1 MIYMTKLK
9 VQYNDTEER
18 ERILREYA
26 HLILIEEQNITEG
39 NFLIFSDSIP
49 EPVPQITYVNI
60 PQEEFEG
67 LKQDNTLL
75 KAQSSALSERAD
87 FVEDVIAEM
96 ATQVYK

>member
-1 MIYMTKLK
+1 MIYKFEYTTQK
-9 VQYNDTEER
+9 DR
-18 ERILREYA
+18 ERVIQENKHMILV
-26 HLILIEEQNITEG
+26 EEMNITEG
-39 NFLIFSDSIP
+39 NFLVFSTEPLPAPIVYVSVP
-49 EPVPQITYVNI
+49 E
-60 PQEEFEG
+60 EEFVS

>member
-1 MIYMTKLK
+1 MKFTY
-9 VQYNDTEER
+9 QYTNEEER
-18 ERILREYA
+18 SRVLDQNS

-39 NFLIFSDSIP
+39 NFLVFSDVPLP
-49 EPVPQITYVNI
+49 EPIVYVNVPQK
-60 PQEEFEG
+60 EFES
-67 LKQDNTLL
+67 LKQDSTLL